1 MSLDAFAAA
10 GLSPALCRA
19 IEVLGFQTLTPI
31 QERSLPPILAGRDVL
46 ALGPTGSGKTLAFA
60 AGLLTRVDI
69 SVQQVQG
76 LVVCPTRELA
86 EQVSAE
92 VRKLARFMPNLRV
105 LTLYGGVPKRAQV
118 ASLSP
123 PPHIVVGTPGRLLDH
138 LTRGSLTLA
147 GLRVLVLDEA
157 DRMLDLGFA
166 DNIADLVKLTPRKR
180 QTLLFSATFPS
191 SLSTLAKSLMN
202 DPLSLLAETIDNESE
217 KESNASPDPDAN
229 AAPKIE
235 QLFFEVE
242 SSQRLDFVRALLLE
256 YRPTSALVF
265 CHTREDTRDVA
276 ASLSKQGFSVLA
288 LSGELEQREREEV
301 LVRFSN
307 GSCMVL
313 VATDVAARGLDIK
326 AIGAVIAWELPK
338 DPDVHIHRIGRTGR
352 AGKSGLA
359 LSLCT
364 PRERDRAAAIAER
377 QGLSLK
383 WAVLERTGA
392 SKARPGV
399 ASMRTVVI
407 EGGRADKLR
416 PGDVLGALCGE
427 IGLAGDDVGQIT
439 LTTTRTFVAIRRERS
454 QDAVSGLRAG
464 KIKRRTYRVSL
475 LD

>member
-217 KESNASPDPDAN
+217 KEANAAPDPDAN

>member
-1 MSLDAFAAA
+1 MSLDPFAAA

-60 AGLLTRVDI
+60 AGLLTRLDI
-69 SVQQVQG
+69 RVQQVQG

-191 SLSTLAKSLMN
+191 SLITLAKSLMN
-202 DPLSLLAETIDNESE
+202 DPLSLLAET
-217 KESNASPDPDAN
+217 NAAPMPDAN
-229 AAPKIE
+229 AAPRIE

-256 YRPTSALVF
+256 YRPSSALVF

-352 AGKSGLA
+352 AGESGLA

-383 WAVLERTGA
+383 WAILERTGA

-399 ASMRTVVI
+399 ASMRTIVI

-464 KIKRRTYRVSL
+464 KIKRRTYRASL

>member
-1 MSLDAFAAA
+1 M
-10 GLSPALCRA
+10 
-19 IEVLGFQTLTPI
+19 
-31 QERSLPPILAGRDVL
+31 
-46 ALGPTGSGKTLAFA
+46 
-60 AGLLTRVDI
+60 
-69 SVQQVQG
+69 
-76 LVVCPTRELA
+76 
-86 EQVSAE
+86 
-92 VRKLARFMPNLRV
+92 
-105 LTLYGGVPKRAQV
+105 
-118 ASLSP
+118 
-123 PPHIVVGTPGRLLDH
+123 
-138 LTRGSLTLA
+138 
-147 GLRVLVLDEA
+147 
-157 DRMLDLGFA
+157 
-166 DNIADLVKLTPRKR
+166 
-180 QTLLFSATFPS
+180 
-191 SLSTLAKSLMN
+191 
-202 DPLSLLAETIDNESE
+202 
-217 KESNASPDPDAN
+217 PDAN
-229 AAPKIE
+229 AAPRIE

-256 YRPTSALVF
+256 YRPSSALVF

-352 AGKSGLA
+352 AGESGLA

-383 WAVLERTGA
+383 WAILERTGA

-399 ASMRTVVI
+399 ASMRTIVI

-464 KIKRRTYRVSL
+464 KIKRRTYRASL